1 MKKILLTLC
10 ACFIAVATFA
20 QGYYYDIPSPDTA
33 YDSLI
38 RLANSYWEIWR
49 WVVYVAIFMGIVW
62 IGLTIKLWKMCD
74 EISDI
79 RAELK
84 KRNN

>member
-10 ACFIAVATFA
+10 VCLISVATFA
-20 QGYYYDIPSPDTA
+20 QDYYYDIPSTDTT
-33 YDSLI
+33 YDSI
-38 RLANSYWEIWR
+38 FRLADSYWGIWS
-49 WVVYVAIFMGIVW
+49 WVVYVAIFMGVVW

-79 RAELK
+79 RDELK